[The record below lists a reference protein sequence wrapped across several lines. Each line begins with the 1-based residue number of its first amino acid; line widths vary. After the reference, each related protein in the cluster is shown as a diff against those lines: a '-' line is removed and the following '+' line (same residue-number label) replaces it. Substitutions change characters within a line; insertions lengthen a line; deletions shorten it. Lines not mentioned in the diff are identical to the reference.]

1 MIKEPQYHPSV
12 GNEMN
17 VSSPTV
23 ESLGSISV
31 PAPVITPKRSAE
43 VNRFVEMSTQQL
55 TGSKRS
61 RDEIEALSRAQ
72 GAKRQQ

>member
-1 MIKEPQYHPSV
+1 MAE
-12 GNEMN
+12 EMN

-31 PAPVITPKRSAE
+31 SAPVVTSKRSAE
-43 VNRFVEMSTQQL
+43 VNRLVEMSAPQL

-61 RDEIEALSRAQ
+61 RDEIEALSRSQ